1 MLYVTCHHFATLQKL
16 KMVTWR
22 GHLCFFFCIQER
34 PSLNPPGVE
43 TQPPVEKCCL
53 FRNVIPARATHCSTS
68 VRRYWVQSE
77 IFFS

>member
-53 FRNVIPARATHCSTS
+53 FRNVIPRKNKNPHVPLERFQVTTG
-68 VRRYWVQSE
+68 
-77 IFFS
+77 I